1 MLFVRLLNFLNS
13 KLQFWKPRY
22 LRYDL
27 YLYLPRELMLWN
39 RLIGLEMTFGL
50 EGLSLMSLAWLIELG
65 WEDWFVIWLFEMVF
79 AFPPIGSSSAV
90 SKFDWFVAGFA
101 LLLSNKSIEPDRLYT
116 VSQGKNLIDHILDQ
130 RFPYGVD
137 RTTIICR
144 HETITVRQSWFSSNF
159 SCQNWWDWSH
169 IEHSNSLCYFRF
181 WHFGGKLRTF
191 ERKRK
196 FDFQGLVWNWRFSR
210 RACRPWR
217 SEYLTFWVLND
228 FAFDQAKTYN
238 NKLK

>member
-1 MLFVRLLNFLNS
+1 
-13 KLQFWKPRY
+13 
-22 LRYDL
+22 
-27 YLYLPRELMLWN
+27 MLWN

-65 WEDWFVIWLFEMVF
+65 WEDWFMIWLFDVVF
-79 AFPPIGSSSAV
+79 AFTPIGSSSAV
-90 SKFDWFVAGFA
+90 CKFDWFVAGFA

-116 VSQGKNLIDHILDQ
+116 VSQDNL
-130 RFPYGVD
+130 
-137 RTTIICR
+137 T
-144 HETITVRQSWFSSNF
+144 
-159 SCQNWWDWSH
+159 WWDSH
-169 IEHSNSLCYFRF
+169 RSYVRDSRTGKRLSLGMKPLLCDKV
-181 WHFGGKLRTF
+181 GSLLTF
-191 ERKRK
+191 LVRIGEMGLILSIRILFAISDSGIFDFQEFDFQK